1 MMMKVKIDDLK
12 EELVLVWVERD
23 VRDVLEE

>member
-1 MMMKVKIDDLK
+1 MIMKVKIDDLK

>member
-23 VRDVLEE
+23 VRDVWEE